1 VASTGKR
8 AYPRSTP
15 KPTLDDLC
23 AAVARLEY
31 MLDWA
36 DPDILDDLHARV
48 CAGKRP
54 DRDAMAALIGEH
66 LERKLRRRKR

>member
-1 VASTGKR
+1 MMAC
-8 AYPRSTP
+8 TP

-31 MLDWA
+31 MLDRA

-48 CAGKRP
+48 CAGTRP
-54 DRDAMAALIGEH
+54 DRPAMAALIGQH
-66 LERKLRRRKR
+66 LDRKLRREMR